1 MRVVSRQPVW
11 EFEKKE
17 EIIEAL
23 QNIGRHASAWS
34 RQRLASWASE
44 HKGQHSSREK
54 TCYQQE
60 VMEAV

>member
-44 HKGQHSSREK
+44 HKGQDSSRE
-54 TCYQQE
+54 TFYQQE
-60 VMEAV
+60 VIETV